1 MRFESPQDL
10 LSDIECV
17 LLLFQMIGV
26 SVTDH
31 EEDRYYW
38 KMSVVPGLLRN
49 QGAVL
54 PPFRVPHV
62 FSCVRSLHV
71 YRFCG
76 TEAYLQGHD
85 LHLGFDE
92 YYDHYDDY
100 FYRRDGGD
108 HELLGEH
115 DIAGGSGGGIPLS
128 IVLIAEGE
136 ANASWFGFGYKF
148 FREYPHIDTGL
159 LFSDTRML
167 IRSEPTGIAVDTSL
181 QETIRVEICRND
193 YDSTRIDVPFWT
205 DPPELNDDK
214 LILCE
219 RDTFPVMY
227 ADGDPC
233 DLVNVL
239 RNGWDH
245 ISAPRLALLCE
256 RYERLVFVHFPYG
269 TLPLEHR
276 DAVANN
282 LGLHRI
288 SGPGVEEEAQDH
300 FLAARNGDSE
310 RLWES
315 TIEIFLKP
323 VLFFPDFDQDGG
335 VAVSVEATGYKQFS
349 SRVIRFT
356 RLFPFVLYPHRRGCV
371 SHVKRLFAD
380 PTAGENAPY
389 CKIGPFVIQTYDL
402 LGVENITEIN
412 LELTHESPNRR
423 PPIQYYPWLYPTG
436 TFSI

>member
-1 MRFESPQDL
+1 
-10 LSDIECV
+10 
-17 LLLFQMIGV
+17 
-26 SVTDH
+26 
-31 EEDRYYW
+31 
-38 KMSVVPGLLRN
+38 MSVVPGLLRN

-85 LHLGFDE
+85 LHLGFDD

-108 HELLGEH
+108 HELGDH
-115 DIAGGSGGGIPLS
+115 DIAGGSGGGVPRS

-159 LFSDTRML
+159 SFRDTRVAT
-167 IRSEPTGIAVDTSL
+167 RSHPTGIAVDTSL
-181 QETIRVEICRND
+181 RETIRVEISRND
-193 YDSTRIDVPFWT
+193 YDSTRIDVRFWS
-205 DPPELNDDK
+205 DPPELYDDK
-214 LILCE
+214 LILFE
-219 RDTFPVMY
+219 SDTFPVMY
-227 ADGDPC
+227 TDGDPC
-233 DLVNVL
+233 DLVNVSCI
-239 RNGWDH
+239 GWDH
-245 ISAPRLALLCE
+245 YSSPRLAMFCEIRLALLCE
-256 RYERLVFVHFPYG
+256 RYKRLVYVHFPYG
-269 TLPLEHR
+269 TLPLERR

-288 SGPGVEEEAQDH
+288 SGPGVEEEAGDH

-323 VLFFPDFDQDGG
+323 VLFLPDFDQDAG
-335 VAVSVEATGYKQFS
+335 VAVSVKATGYKQFS

-356 RLFPFVLYPHRRGCV
+356 RLFPFVLYPHRRGWTDGVC
-371 SHVKRLFAD
+371 HVKRLFAD
-380 PTAGENAPY
+380 PTAGEMAPY

-412 LELTHESPNRR
+412 LELERESPNRR